1 MDGIGKEIQFGY
13 GWEVVKASIYESD
26 LAEADFN
33 WDVQTKLNF
42 DFNVRGFNPDYAAEY
57 WRVELFFR
65 DVYGD
70 TIWHYR
76 RSGIATE
83 AGEDFHMEWVFTDQ
97 SEAFD
102 MIVVTLKGGDV
113 EDWFGHFGPIFR
125 NIDLYLS

>member
-97 SEAFD
+97 NGD
-102 MIVVTLKGGDV
+102 LDKIDVTLEGSGTWDEVGD
-113 EDWFGHFGPIFR
+113 FGTIFR
-125 NIDLYLS
+125 GMDLYLS